1 MKRIQLR
8 YGMLRYG
15 ICALALCGVMSV
27 GNAFEAR
34 ADYETPEGPAFGNGD
49 YVASIEE
56 GTHSIYVSMDSYDV
70 LREASEGEAYLILD
84 AEGDGWMEIQIGDR
98 TGYISVTEDG
108 VAIVEKDEIE
118 LSDVVLEDGNAPGAA
133 SSDAR
138 RQELVNFA
146 LQFLGGRYRAAGND
160 PHTGVDCSGFTK
172 YVMLHGAG
180 VTIDRSSAAQ
190 SQQGVDVSADQM
202 RPGDLIFYGKGGRV
216 NHVAMYIGN
225 GQVVHASTY
234 KTGIKTS
241 PWNYRAPVRIKNVL
255 GD

>member
-1 MKRIQLR
+1 MKKIE
-8 YGMLRYG
+8 LRYG
-15 ICALALCGVMSV
+15 ICTLALCGIMSMGSVM
-27 GNAFEAR
+27 EAR
-34 ADYETPEGPAFGNGD
+34 ADYETPEGPAFSQGD
-49 YVASIEE
+49 YVASIEK
-56 GTHSIYVSMDSYDV
+56 GNHSVYVSMDSDEV
-70 LREASEGEAYLILD
+70 LGEASEGEAYQILD
-84 AEGDGWMEIQIGDR
+84 AEGDGWMEIQVGEK
-98 TGYISVTEDG
+98 TGYISVEEEG
-108 VAIVEKDEIE
+108 IAIMNQDEMAQNNVMLNTKI
-118 LSDVVLEDGNAPGAA
+118 PGT
-133 SSDAR
+133 SFSEVK
-138 RQELVNFA
+138 RQELVSFA

-180 VTIDRSSAAQ
+180 VTIERSSAAQ

-202 RPGDLIFYGKGGRV
+202 RPGDLVFYGSGGRV

-234 KTGIKTS
+234 ETGIKLS